1 MAKPKK
7 KKKKSSPKK
16 GTPTRVKLFVG
27 LLIVLLLAG
36 VGAVK
41 YFQST
46 RGMALLLDSG
56 VSDYYEQVQDAAGR
70 ELRTAL
76 QNAGLAEPP
85 EEHRR
90 SIKVGGRKAVSLE
103 WELYCGERC
112 DLLNIN
118 LALTE
123 AVRRTGLKV
132 RESVEQAE
140 GAELRFE
147 AGTQRYRTHLIIIHS
162 GRRPPLA
169 DKRPGPK
176 LAIVIDDFGYAR
188 NDRIEAFFNLDIPIT
203 VSILPSLPHSQYA
216 AGRAAETGKELLLHL
231 PMEAMQ
237 QERSDIEVVRVN
249 MTGRRIRELVERYV
263 REIPGISGVNNHQG
277 SLATQDER
285 LMKTVLAV
293 LKKRNLFFFDS
304 LTSPKSIAYNTAKEV
319 GVGTAR
325 NDLFLDAGTD
335 DSAVVVSRL
344 ERLMD
349 IAKRNG
355 HAIGIGHPN
364 AWTLEALA
372 ECRTIADAAG
382 VRLVML
388 SELIVK

>member
-1 MAKPKK
+1 M
-7 KKKKSSPKK
+7 
-16 GTPTRVKLFVG
+16 
-27 LLIVLLLAG
+27 
-36 VGAVK
+36 
-41 YFQST
+41 
-46 RGMALLLDSG
+46 
-56 VSDYYEQVQDAAGR
+56 
-70 ELRTAL
+70 
-76 QNAGLAEPP
+76 
-85 EEHRR
+85 
-90 SIKVGGRKAVSLE
+90 
-103 WELYCGERC
+103 
-112 DLLNIN
+112 
-118 LALTE
+118 
-123 AVRRTGLKV
+123 
-132 RESVEQAE
+132 
-140 GAELRFE
+140 
-147 AGTQRYRTHLIIIHS
+147 
-162 GRRPPLA
+162 
-169 DKRPGPK
+169 
-176 LAIVIDDFGYAR
+176 
-188 NDRIEAFFNLDIPIT
+188 DIPIT

-335 DSAVVVSRL
+335 DPAVVVSRL